1 MTLASTTLPATRQ
14 LELVEIQFHGDL
26 LQAALDTTSGERYVV
41 IRRIC
46 ENLGVAYQR
55 QLQKLTSYHWATVTK
70 MVSVAQDDKLRELA
84 FLPLSQVPMWLS
96 HISPNKLT
104 GEGVERLQKIQKL
117 KQYQLE
123 AVDVL
128 YNHFLAPHFGPQ
140 PANHAGASQAA
151 QPPED
156 SILAQARLL
165 VEMRERQLA
174 LEGKVAGVARGQ
186 QQIATRV
193 DDAVQKVKDL
203 IAMQKAAIGVLEETP
218 RSDQAAQPLTTRA
231 KVNMLVRRWVVA
243 CDLNRDFERA
253 WNYLYEQ
260 FYYRNHF
267 DAKRRAE
274 NSGLSPLDEVE
285 RAGRIEELYALASV
299 LFA

>member
-1 MTLASTTLPATRQ
+1 LATTNLPATRQ
-14 LELVEIQFHGDL
+14 LELAEIQFHGDL
-26 LQAALDTTSGERYVV
+26 LQAALDTTTGERYVV

-96 HISPNKLT
+96 HISPSKLA
-104 GEGVERLQKIQKL
+104 GEGAERLQKIHKL

-128 YNHFLAPHFGPQ
+128 YHHFLEPHFGPQ

-156 SILAQARLL
+156 SILAQARLI

-174 LEGKVAGVARGQ
+174 LEGQVAGMAQGQQRIVAR
-186 QQIATRV
+186 V
-193 DDAVQKVKDL
+193 EDAVQKVGDL
-203 IAMQKAAIGVLEETP
+203 VAMHKAAIGVLEETP
-218 RSDQAAQPLTTRA
+218 RSDRDAAPLTTRA
-231 KVNMLVRRWVVA
+231 KINMLVRKWVVA

-274 NSGLSPLDEVE
+274 NSGMSPLDEVE
-285 RAGRIEELYALASV
+285 RAGRLEELYALAST
-299 LFA
+299 LFV